1 MNEGVSNSG
10 RGVET
15 ARGGG
20 GGAVTMMGWRQ
31 PGGCN
36 NDD

>member
-20 GGAVTMMGWRQ
+20 GG
-31 PGGCN
+31 GCN
-36 NDD
+36 NDGVETARGL